1 MTFTEFGAVKT
12 GFSWVENSQSGIYI
26 YILNRIEYISSHEAL
41 VVEDE
46 EFEEDEEFSEDTSD
60 FRELDRL
67 IEKGKADSTSVATFT
82 ITVYYTKKLR
92 WSNKMFAGV
101 DEMIVPS
108 SMVDIPTYIKKL
120 IDETN
125 VGYQNRQDPHL
136 KHLIHKKLLTS
147 VRFRCI

>member
-1 MTFTEFGAVKT
+1 M
-12 GFSWVENSQSGIYI
+12 
-26 YILNRIEYISSHEAL
+26 
-41 VVEDE
+41 
-46 EFEEDEEFSEDTSD
+46 
-60 FRELDRL
+60 

-92 WSNKMFAGV
+92 SSNKMFAGV

>member
-1 MTFTEFGAVKT
+1 M
-12 GFSWVENSQSGIYI
+12 
-26 YILNRIEYISSHEAL
+26 
-41 VVEDE
+41 
-46 EFEEDEEFSEDTSD
+46 
-60 FRELDRL
+60 

-92 WSNKMFAGV
+92 SSNKMFAGV

-125 VGYQNRQDPHL
+125 VGYQNRQDPYL
-136 KHLIHKKLLTS
+136 KHLTHKKLMTP

>member
-1 MTFTEFGAVKT
+1 M
-12 GFSWVENSQSGIYI
+12 

-67 IEKGKADSTSVATFT
+67 VEKGKADLTSVATFT

-92 WSNKMFAGV
+92 SSNKMFAGV

-125 VGYQNRQDPHL
+125 VGYQNRRDPSD
-136 KHLIHKKLLTS
+136 KLAQEKYL
-147 VRFRCI
+147 